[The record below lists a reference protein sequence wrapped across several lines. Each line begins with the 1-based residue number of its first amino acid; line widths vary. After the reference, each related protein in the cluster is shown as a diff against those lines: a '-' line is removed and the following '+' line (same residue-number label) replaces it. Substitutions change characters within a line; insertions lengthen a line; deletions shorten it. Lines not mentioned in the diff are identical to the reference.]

1 MARMIS
7 RPAVLL
13 SPLAMIVVAA
23 AVMALAPAPVAA
35 TKYNITKILA
45 PYKEYSKFNDMLSK
59 TRLAYDINRRQTIT
73 VLAVDNSAMWALD
86 HYSLQ
91 TIRHILELHVLV
103 DYYGDK
109 KLKKLAHGSTASSS
123 MFQATGSASGMSGYV
138 NITRKDGKVSFMTED
153 ADDTAKPSRYV
164 KSVKEFPYDIAVLQ
178 VSSIISSAEAE
189 APVPPPAPVDLEELL
204 SKRYCKSFASLLSA
218 NAEVFRAVNETK
230 DNGLTLFCPVDSA
243 VAAFAATYKNLTA
256 KAKAAILL
264 YHAVPD
270 YFSLQL
276 LKSNN
281 GMVTTLATASDKKMD
296 YSYDVKNKGETVT
309 LQTRVVTSSVTAT
322 VGDMEPLAV
331 YAVNKFLQP
340 KELFKVVEAPAP
352 APEPSKKK
360 KAGRGGSDDDSSD
373 DSGDSTADAEK
384 GDAAPA
390 LLVRWLVTAVAT
402 AGVAYALMG

>member
-1 MARMIS
+1 MARS
-7 RPAVLL
+7 RPGILL
-13 SPLAMIVVAA
+13 ALAFAMA
-23 AVMALAPAPVAA
+23 AVAALAPAPVAA

-45 PYKEYSKFNDMLSK
+45 PYKEYSKFNEMLSK

-73 VLAVDNSAMWALD
+73 VLAVDNSAMSALD

-91 TIRHILELHVLV
+91 TIRHILSLHVLV

-164 KSVKEFPYDIAVLQ
+164 KSVKEYPYDIAVLQ

-189 APVPPPAPVDLEELL
+189 APVPPPAPVDLVELL

-243 VAAFAATYKNLTA
+243 VAAFAATYKNLTV
-256 KAKAAILL
+256 KAKTAILL
-264 YHAVPD
+264 FHGVPD

-281 GMVTTLATASDKKMD
+281 GMVTTLATASEKKMD

-331 YAVNKFLQP
+331 YAVDKFLQP

-352 APEPSKKK
+352 APEPSSKKK
-360 KAGRGGSDDDSSD
+360 KAGHGEGDDDSSD
-373 DSGDSTADAEK
+373 DSTADAEK

-390 LLVRWLVTAVAT
+390 LLARWVVTAAATAVA
-402 AGVAYALMG
+402 AYASMG

>member
-1 MARMIS
+1 MIS

-73 VLAVDNSAMWALD
+73 VLAVDNSAMSALD

-189 APVPPPAPVDLEELL
+189 APVPPPAPVDLVELL

>member
-1 MARMIS
+1 
-7 RPAVLL
+7 
-13 SPLAMIVVAA
+13 
-23 AVMALAPAPVAA
+23 
-35 TKYNITKILA
+35 
-45 PYKEYSKFNDMLSK
+45 
-59 TRLAYDINRRQTIT
+59 
-73 VLAVDNSAMWALD
+73 
-86 HYSLQ
+86 
-91 TIRHILELHVLV
+91 
-103 DYYGDK
+103 
-109 KLKKLAHGSTASSS
+109 
-123 MFQATGSASGMSGYV
+123 MSGYV

>member
-73 VLAVDNSAMWALD
+73 VLAVDNSAMSALD